1 MKAATKAGRQGSALR
16 AIAAATVL
24 ALLAVS
30 QPQAQTGSPPR
41 AQALV
46 GDGTIA
52 SLRDVKGN
60 VLVSND
66 AGLATGNEALR
77 LLPGT
82 RVITTANA
90 GVVIAF
96 DVGCDV
102 KLNENERF
110 EVEKGKPCALLLAQP
125 YGIVVAAAGA
135 TIIPGI
141 IVGAFGA
148 AALGVLIDARNQTT
162 ASPN

>member
-1 MKAATKAGRQGSALR
+1 MTASTKVARGTNTMRR
-16 AIAAATVL
+16 IAQATVL
-24 ALLAVS
+24 ALLVVS
-30 QPQAQTGSPPR
+30 QPQAQTRSN
-41 AQALV
+41 
-46 GDGTIA
+46 DDSIA
-52 SLRDVKGN
+52 RLRSVNGN

-135 TIIPGI
+135 SIIPGI

-148 AALGVLIDARNQTT
+148 AALGVLIDARNTTT
-162 ASPN
+162 ASPS